1 MYPEDQAISLL
12 RAEQR
17 GVDVSIEML
26 TSVFKHARPVHAPN
40 FDPMTRQPQLE
51 DEALTK
57 LDDYRA
63 SIEREVKR
71 LLRKRQIEADEFRGK
86 L

>member
-1 MYPEDQAISLL
+1 MRPEDHAVTLL

-17 GVDVSIEML
+17 GVELSMEML
-26 TSVFKHARPVHAPN
+26 ASVFKFARPVHAEN

-51 DEALTK
+51 DEAMTK

-63 SIEREVKR
+63 SIEREIKR
-71 LLRKRQIEADEFRGK
+71 LLRKREGANR
-86 L
+86 